1 MATGSKNDPNDVT
14 QAMDA
19 DFVGCSAFTRVE
31 EGGYVDDPRDTG
43 NWTGGAVGSGVLVGS
58 NMGVGAPVL
67 AAWMKTSSLTVDT
80 MRRLSF
86 PVYSAIAKAQYW
98 NPMACDD
105 MPHGIDLML
114 FDFGWNRGV
123 GTSIR
128 LLQRVLGVGQDG
140 VCGPNT
146 IRAAHRHA
154 AAELVR
160 ELAAGQT
167 ASYRSLHNFNIYGDG
182 WLARTGRRQIQAAKR
197 CIDVAPGH

>member
-1 MATGSKNDPNDVT
+1 MVTSSKNTGSDVV
-14 QAMDA
+14 QATDA

-58 NMGVGAPVL
+58 NMGVGAPAL
-67 AAWMKTSSLTVDT
+67 AAWMKTSSPTVDA
-80 MRRLSF
+80 MRKLSF
-86 PVYSAIAKAQYW
+86 SVYSAIAKAEYW

-105 MPHGIDLML
+105 MPGGVDLML
-114 FDFGWNRGV
+114 FDFGWNRGA

-140 VCGPNT
+140 ICGPKT
-146 IRAAHRHA
+146 IRAAHRQA
-154 AAELVR
+154 GVELVQ

-167 ASYRSLHNFNIYGDG
+167 ASYRSLRNFNIYGRG
-182 WLARTGRRQIQAAKR
+182 WLARTGRRQTEALKR
-197 CIDVAPGH
+197 CADVVPSQ